1 MLNIKNYLDMR
12 EEIWLDSW
20 TKACTDTAFE
30 AAELPLDDLFLYFDK
45 DALEFVKAPF
55 RSIKQLLKSGLVKVL
70 HGKDIIGDR
79 TECDDIAAFAK
90 DSLPE
95 GGFCIWL
102 EDPYQHLIEE
112 YNEHLSLH
120 TYIVSAD
127 GVKVFSKDLDILKEV
142 GAACDEVRFESE
154 ELYCD
159 PSTWCLLVD

>member
-1 MLNIKNYLDMR
+1 MR
-12 EEIWLDSW
+12 DLWLDNW

-45 DALEFVKAPF
+45 VALDFVKTPF
-55 RSIKQLLKSGLVKVL
+55 RSIGQLLKSGLVKVL

-90 DSLPE
+90 ESLPE

-102 EDPYQHLIEE
+102 EDPYQYNIEE
-112 YNEHLSLH
+112 YDEDMTLYEFI
-120 TYIVSAD
+120 TSAD
-127 GVKVFSKDLDILKEV
+127 SVKVFSKDINILKEA
-142 GAACDEVRFESE
+142 GHACDEIRWENE
-154 ELYCD
+154 ELYYD